1 MSAAEQLQTVFT
13 ADLTDLEK
21 GLDKAT
27 AGVNKFGKDA
37 AKGASAAG
45 SGIQAGA
52 GVAAAGVAKLAAA
65 VGAYAS
71 IGFAEKLATDAAALG
86 KMATTAGLTAAEFQ
100 RFTQGAQLSGFL
112 GDSGAALADFAK
124 GAGLARAKMGDL
136 YEALKFMAP
145 ELAQQLA
152 ATKTTEQALNV
163 YAEAIRRVN
172 GEEAKATL
180 ARKAF
185 GEEGAQLVP
194 ILRDGAAGL
203 AAMGAKADEFTT
215 KIDDGAIKSA
225 KDFKVELGLLAT
237 EGQNQ
242 LTNML
247 APAADVVA
255 EAFKRLRLAMKA
267 GGGEL
272 AGLQLSGLAGDFD
285 AVQAAVDRTNA
296 RLLQLSKLM
305 IEQPDSFFVMDW
317 NSEATKLRGNLD
329 GLLTQLEKVRK
340 QRDAVAG
347 NLGDWQTSVTPG
359 EAPKAKDG
367 FDLRQKPDYRGAD
380 AIAQAQQALAAARGD
395 MFRSIE
401 LETAQQIEGARR
413 VNEELI
419 LSEAQFQRV
428 KSDLTQ
434 AGTAK
439 RKQLEEDQLVAL
451 RGLQAQAVQASIG
464 DNAQYGAGL
473 AARTKAAELEYQND
487 LVNWQRLYAAKLI
500 TAEQFENA
508 RANVAAINN
517 AKIRAATRQNTA
529 EIESAMS
536 SALNNGLTN
545 ALNGSKDAG
554 KTFFLELTNGLARAI
569 VQMMILKP
577 LMDSLF
583 SGKSGS
589 VSGIISSALGS
600 IGGGGPIAANA
611 EGGGIQAGVPTFI
624 NERDSRKREV
634 FIPQTSGRIVPGER
648 FDGGGSSGGVV
659 NNFTIDARG
668 ADAGAVQRIERAIAT
683 MEANRTNPVEASRA
697 HAKRFPLR
705 AA

>member
-1 MSAAEQLQTVFT
+1 MSAAETLQTVFT
-13 ADLTDLEK
+13 ADLSNLDK
-21 GLDKAT
+21 ALDKAT
-27 AGVNKFGKDA
+27 AGVAKFGKDA
-37 AKGASAAG
+37 AKGATAAADGVKAG
-45 SGIQAGA
+45 SG
-52 GVAAAGVAKLAAA
+52 VAASAIGKVAAA
-65 VGAYAS
+65 VGAYVTV
-71 IGFAEKLATDAAALG
+71 GFAEKLASDAAALG
-86 KMATTAGLTAAEFQ
+86 KLATNAGLTAAEFQ

-124 GAGLARAKMGDL
+124 GAGLARARMGDL

-152 ATKTTEQALNV
+152 STKTTEQALNV

-203 AAMGAKADEFTT
+203 AAMGAKADEFAT
-215 KIDDGAIKSA
+215 KVDDGAVKSA
-225 KDFKVELGLLAT
+225 KNLKVEIGLLTT
-237 EGQNQ
+237 EAQNQ

-247 APAADVVA
+247 APAADAVA
-255 EAFKRLRLAMKA
+255 GAMTRLRLAINSA
-267 GGGEL
+267 GGDL
-272 AGLQLSGLAGDFD
+272 ARLQILGQAGDLKV
-285 AVQAAVDRTNA
+285 VQGEVDGVNS
-296 RLLQLSKLM
+296 RLIELSRLM
-305 IEQPDSFFVMDW
+305 NDNPNSALFSLW
-317 NSEATKLRGNLD
+317 NSDAANLRSRLDPLLVQLQKLQAIQNTPVKDPTWTATVTKG
-329 GLLTQLEKVRK
+329 
-340 QRDAVAG
+340 DA
-347 NLGDWQTSVTPG
+347 
-359 EAPKAKDG
+359 APKATDG

-380 AIAQAQQALAAARGD
+380 AIAQAQQALAAARNE
-395 MFRSIE
+395 MFRSID

-428 KSDLTQ
+428 KSDLTA
-434 AGTAK
+434 AGAAK
-439 RKQLEEDQLVAL
+439 RTQLEEEQAVAL
-451 RGLQAQAVQASIG
+451 RGLQSQALQASIG
-464 DNAQYGAGL
+464 DNAAYGSAL
-473 AARTKAAELEYQND
+473 VARTKAAELEYQND
-487 LVNWQRLYAAKLI
+487 LANWRRLYEAKLI
-500 TAEQFENA
+500 TAEQFEVA
-508 RANVAAINN
+508 RANVAAISNS
-517 AKIRAATRQNTA
+517 KIRDATRQNTM
-529 EIESAMS
+529 EIENAMS
-536 SALNNGLTN
+536 SALGNGLTN

-554 KTFFLELTNGLARAI
+554 RTFFLELSNGLAKAI
-569 VQMMILKP
+569 VQAMILKP
-577 LMDSLF
+577 IMDSLF
-583 SGKSGS
+583 SGNKGS
-589 VSGIISSALGS
+589 FGSMLSSALGS

-648 FDGGGSSGGVV
+648 YDGGGSSGQGGNVY
-659 NNFTIDARG
+659 NIDARG

-705 AA
+705 A